1 MRRAAASARLTTRCE
16 AVSSPC
22 PGTWRAT
29 PTTGRAPWEAAAGRA
44 GGPRPWST
52 AERTGRASGSGEGGR
67 AGAALGG
74 ALGGAGRGR
83 QGGPEAVL
91 SGCVSLPFSC
101 PALALFLWLLD
112 VPSHVTVAP
121 CAAVINKA
129 PGQDSGPL
137 NGPHS
142 FPCLLHVLHPVAS
155 KISHPSSVTSDQ
167 FCVKGRMPKATA
179 RRPR

>member
-52 AERTGRASGSGEGGR
+52 AERTGRASGSGESGR

-74 ALGGAGRGR
+74 ALGVAGRGR

-91 SGCVSLPFSC
+91 SAASLCHSPAPPWPSSYGYWTSLPTL
-101 PALALFLWLLD
+101 PWH
-112 VPSHVTVAP
+112 HVQRSSTRP
-121 CAAVINKA
+121 RD
-129 PGQDSGPL
+129 GDSGPL
-137 NGPHS
+137 NGPRS

-167 FCVKGRMPKATA
+167 LCMKGRMPKATA

>member
-52 AERTGRASGSGEGGR
+52 AERTGRASGSGEGGQ
-67 AGAALGG
+67 GAALGG

-83 QGGPEAVL
+83 QGRPEAVL
-91 SGCVSLPFSC
+91 WAASLCHSPAPPWPSSYGYWTSLPTL
-101 PALALFLWLLD
+101 PWH
-112 VPSHVTVAP
+112 HVQRSSTRP
-121 CAAVINKA
+121 RD
-129 PGQDSGPL
+129 GDSGPL
-137 NGPHS
+137 NGPRS

-167 FCVKGRMPKATA
+167 LCVKGRMPKVTA